1 MDYQLNELE
10 QQFADE
16 YIVNGRNATKAYKH
30 IRPNVKDTTAATKGL
45 EWVRKS
51 KISQY
56 ISDKTEARLNA
67 SNLNASHVIDRL
79 IEMGFGHKQTGYSKR
94 TDLISG
100 EVVKEVEYETTPQR
114 EEQLKALELLGKS
127 MAMWTD
133 KQEISAKITPVF
145 VDDIAD
151 IGSDL
156 NDN

>member
-16 YIVNGRNATKAYKH
+16 YIVNGRNATQAYKH

-51 KISQY
+51 KISLY
-56 ISDKTEARLNA
+56 IKDKTEARLNA
-67 SNLNASHVIDRL
+67 SNLTSDNIIDRL
-79 IEMGFGHKQTGYSKR
+79 IDMGFGRTRKGYSKK

-100 EVVKEVEYETTPQR
+100 EVVKEIEYEHTAQD
-114 EEQLKALELLGKS
+114 EEQIKALELLGKS

-145 VDDIAD
+145 VDDISD

-156 NDN
+156 HDN